1 MIEAI
6 KALTK
11 TELYPQVKAAIRAG
25 GAGAMAAGLCSD
37 GLAILAAIQAG
48 WFLLPAGRGNTYSK
62 AQFFALRRAF
72 EFTPWNIAFT
82 QFATAA
88 DNKLLA
94 KVGAEYHQ
102 SLWTCPGSL
111 ESFASK
117 ARTLC
122 RRTPRIPFEWASGAL
137 TVELVAQALIDSYN
151 LCRYEQ
157 GLITGLTETGALE
170 PGKSISEQINALI
183 DINQSYFIPQ
193 LLTSTRRFYM
203 DREAKYFLEKVLGS
217 GKRGESFEMFLLE
230 REAEQEDKSRTEWQR
245 FFNLA
250 HHAAAVLDNMGSSEH
265 LGTVNRRL
273 KEAGAP
279 AYRVTR
285 TETPAGAQLTMT
297 VAINRELGRAVQIET
312 VWEFRNWVLALSA
325 ELLTTKPC
333 YQAYLEAEQRA
344 KAKIELDG
352 TDERPAWRPYDDFE
366 DADAPGRARHTIAA

>member
-1 MIEAI
+1 
-6 KALTK
+6 
-11 TELYPQVKAAIRAG
+11 
-25 GAGAMAAGLCSD
+25 
-37 GLAILAAIQAG
+37 
-48 WFLLPAGRGNTYSK
+48 
-62 AQFFALRRAF
+62 
-72 EFTPWNIAFT
+72 
-82 QFATAA
+82 
-88 DNKLLA
+88 
-94 KVGAEYHQ
+94 
-102 SLWTCPGSL
+102 
-111 ESFASK
+111 
-117 ARTLC
+117 
-122 RRTPRIPFEWASGAL
+122 
-137 TVELVAQALIDSYN
+137 
-151 LCRYEQ
+151 
-157 GLITGLTETGALE
+157 
-170 PGKSISEQINALI
+170 
-183 DINQSYFIPQ
+183 
-193 LLTSTRRFYM
+193 
-203 DREAKYFLEKVLGS
+203 
-217 GKRGESFEMFLLE
+217 MFLLE

-297 VAINRELGRAVQIET
+297 VANNRELGRAVQIET